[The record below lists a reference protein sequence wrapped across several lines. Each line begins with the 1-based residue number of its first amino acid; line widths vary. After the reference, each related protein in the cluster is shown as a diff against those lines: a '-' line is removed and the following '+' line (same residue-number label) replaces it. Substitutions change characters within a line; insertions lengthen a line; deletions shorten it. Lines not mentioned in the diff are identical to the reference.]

1 MPSSHCNPH
10 PRFDPSSEEE
20 IVITMRSQSAN
31 ITATACVPRAIIED
45 KTGDALRSVCA
56 ILAAALSEEL
66 HKSQN

>member
-1 MPSSHCNPH
+1 MPSLPCNPH

-45 KTGDALRSVCA
+45 QDGTAFRSVCSL
-56 ILAAALSEEL
+56 LAARLSEEL

>member
-45 KTGDALRSVCA
+45 KAGDVLVSVCA
-56 ILAAALSEEL
+56 TLAAALSEEL

>member
-20 IVITMRSQSAN
+20 IVITMRSQSAGV
-31 ITATACVPRAIIED
+31 TATACVPRAIIED
-45 KTGDALRSVCA
+45 KDGASLKSVCT
-56 ILAAALSEEL
+56 ILAATLSEEL